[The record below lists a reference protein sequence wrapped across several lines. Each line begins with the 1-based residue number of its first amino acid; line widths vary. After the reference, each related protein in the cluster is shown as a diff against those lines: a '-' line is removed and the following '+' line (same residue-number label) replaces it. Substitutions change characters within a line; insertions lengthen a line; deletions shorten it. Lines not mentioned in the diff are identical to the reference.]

1 MDEEIGDL
9 VMHIVLNENEHTR
22 RLAYDLAM
30 RNDGSVT
37 VVDPKYMGVEI
48 REGVTYTNMEIA
60 KEAFD
65 IPDKLLIYAYMDPKN
80 RKTQRKNKRK

>member
-9 VMHIVLNENEHTR
+9 VMHIVLNENEHTKW
-22 RLAYDLAM
+22 LASNLAK
-30 RNDGSVT
+30 RNHGSVT
-37 VVDPKYMGVEI
+37 VVDPRYMGVEI
-48 REGVTYTNMEIA
+48 REGITYTNMDIA